1 VWLSVVT
8 FAAVAALAGAATTAA
23 AESMEAIVRTADGKP
38 IPDAVVSAV
47 AADASGSTTMRAG
60 RAVVDQQDK
69 EFVPHVRAVMVGT
82 EVTFPNRDEIRHHV
96 YSFSPAKKFELP
108 LFKGMQSAP
117 VTFDKPGV
125 VVLGCNIHDWMLG
138 YVAVLE
144 TPHFETT
151 GADGR
156 ARIANLPAG
165 TYDVHVWHP
174 RLVDGAAPAGR
185 RVTSGTGK
193 DERVEFILTL
203 KADVRPRRAPT
214 GPSGGRYR

>member
-1 VWLSVVT
+1 MLLSVVVLT
-8 FAAVAALAGAATTAA
+8 VAALAGAATTAA
-23 AESMEAIVRTADGKP
+23 GESIEGIVRTADGKP
-38 IPDAVVSAV
+38 VADAVVSAV
-47 AADASGSTTMRAG
+47 GAGGSRTTVRAG
-60 RAVVDQQDK
+60 RAIVDQQDK
-69 EFVPHVRAVMVGT
+69 EFVPHVRAVMTGT

-108 LFKGMQSAP
+108 LFKGTQSAP
-117 VTFDKPGV
+117 VMFDKPGI

-144 TPHFETT
+144 TPHFDTT

-156 ARIANLPAG
+156 ARIADLPAG

-174 RLVDGAAPAGR
+174 RLVDGAAPASR
-185 RVTSGTGK
+185 RVNSGPGK

-203 KADVRPRRAPT
+203 KPDVRPRRAPS
-214 GPSGGRYR
+214 GLSGGRYR

>member
-1 VWLSVVT
+1 MVFSVVVVLT
-8 FAAVAALAGAATTAA
+8 VAALAGTATPAAG
-23 AESMEAIVRTADGKP
+23 ESIEGIVRTADGKP
-38 IPDAVVSAV
+38 VPDAVVSAV
-47 AADASGSTTMRAG
+47 GPGGSHTTVRAG
-60 RAVVDQQDK
+60 RAIVDQQDK
-69 EFVPHVRAVMVGT
+69 EFVPHVRAVMTGT

-108 LFKGMQSAP
+108 LFKGTQSAP
-117 VTFDKPGV
+117 VTFDKPGI

-144 TPHFETT
+144 TPHFDTT
-151 GADGR
+151 GADGH

-174 RLVDGAAPAGR
+174 RLADGGAPTSR
-185 RVTSGTGK
+185 RVNSGPGK

-203 KADVRPRRAPT
+203 KPDVRPRRAPS

>member
-1 VWLSVVT
+1 VWLSVVVLT
-8 FAAVAALAGAATTAA
+8 VVILAGAATTAA
-23 AESMEAIVRTADGKP
+23 GESIEGIVRTAEGKP
-38 IPDAVVSAV
+38 VADAVVSAV
-47 AADASGSTTMRAG
+47 AAHGRAITIRAG

-69 EFVPHVRAVMVGT
+69 QFVPHVRPVMIGT

-108 LFKGMQSAP
+108 LFKGTQSAP
-117 VTFDKPGV
+117 VTFDKPGI

-144 TPHFETT
+144 TPHFATT
-151 GADGR
+151 AADGR
-156 ARIANLPAG
+156 ARIADVPAG

-174 RLVDGAAPAGR
+174 RLADGGAPASR
-185 RVTSGTGK
+185 RVNSGPGT
-193 DERVEFILTL
+193 DERVEFVVTL
-203 KADVRPRRAPT
+203 KPDVRPRRAPS